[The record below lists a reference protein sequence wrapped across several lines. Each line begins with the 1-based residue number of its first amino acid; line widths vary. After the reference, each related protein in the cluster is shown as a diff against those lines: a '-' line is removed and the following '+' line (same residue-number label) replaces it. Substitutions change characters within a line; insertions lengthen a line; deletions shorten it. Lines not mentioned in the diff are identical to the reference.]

1 MKTIK
6 VEIITPDK
14 LFLKEDFEFVVLP
27 GESGELGILPG
38 HSRLFSLL
46 KQGTVRLVS
55 GEITKKYVINSGV
68 AYVEPSTIKILSSI
82 VRPA

>member
-46 KQGTVRLVS
+46 KQGTIRLVT
-55 GEITKKYVINSGV
+55 GETTRKYIVNSGV
-68 AYVEPSTIKILSSI
+68 AYVEPSSIKILSSI
-82 VRPA
+82 VRQA

>member
-14 LFLKEDFEFVVLP
+14 LFLKDEFEFVVLP

-46 KQGTVRLVS
+46 KQGTIRLVS
-55 GEITKKYVINSGV
+55 GENTKKFLVSSGV
-68 AYVEPSTIKILSSI
+68 AYVEPSNIKILSS
-82 VRPA
+82 VVKPA